1 VVNDFWLGV
10 SIGAVGMLALSTVFW
25 WSILQTV
32 AKHTKWMKD

>member
-1 VVNDFWLGV
+1 
-10 SIGAVGMLALSTVFW
+10 MLALSTVFW